1 MFGFVVIS
9 ALLVVSSASPTPPPT
24 GAPPVA
30 VVADEAAKTSMQTI
44 ESSHNFEETVAK
56 LKQFIEGK
64 GLTTFAEIDHAK
76 GAEEA
81 GLTLAPATVI
91 IFGNPKAGTL
101 LMQDD
106 INIAV
111 DLPLKVLVF
120 AKDEKVM
127 VGYRVPSL
135 TLDHYNLISHRG
147 ILNKMDGLF
156 KKMTEVI
163 KTNEDAEVIKTNEG
177 AEVAKTNEE
186 DAEVVKTNVEDA
198 MN

>member
-1 MFGFVVIS
+1 MEISHLVPHLSFGFVSVKMSKFVVIS
-9 ALLVVSSASPTPPPT
+9 ALLIVASAAPTPPT
-24 GAPPVA
+24 GAPPIADVA
-30 VVADEAAKTSMQTI
+30 ERTSMQTVQ
-44 ESSHNFEETVAK
+44 SSYTFEETVAQ

-64 GLTTFAEIDHAK
+64 GLTSFAEIDHAK
-76 GAEEA
+76 GAKEA
-81 GLTLAPATVI
+81 GLTLEPATVL

-120 AKDEKVM
+120 VKDEKVM

-135 TLDHYNLISHRG
+135 TLNHYNLSAHRG
-147 ILNKMDGLF
+147 ILTKMDGLF
-156 KKMTEVI
+156 KKMTEV
-163 KTNEDAEVIKTNEG
+163 VGTNEG
-177 AEVAKTNEE
+177 S
-186 DAEVVKTNVEDA
+186 A